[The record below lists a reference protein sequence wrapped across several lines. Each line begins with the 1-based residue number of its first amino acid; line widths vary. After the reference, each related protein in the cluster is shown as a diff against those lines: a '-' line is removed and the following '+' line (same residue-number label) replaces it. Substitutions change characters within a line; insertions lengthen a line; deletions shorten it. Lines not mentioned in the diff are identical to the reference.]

1 MKLSRKI
8 LISALLK
15 EGLPVSSGYRPLHL
29 QLDRT
34 IQFENYPWIDR
45 EKYFNVELENAE
57 KAANEEALWL
67 PHNILLGS
75 EELLE
80 SIFQAF
86 EKVRENAGC
95 LIN

>member
-1 MKLSRKI
+1 
-8 LISALLK
+8 
-15 EGLPVSSGYRPLHL
+15 
-29 QLDRT
+29 
-34 IQFENYPWIDR
+34 DR
-45 EKYFNVELENAE
+45 EKYFNVQLENAE

-86 EKVRENAGC
+86 EKVRENAGS